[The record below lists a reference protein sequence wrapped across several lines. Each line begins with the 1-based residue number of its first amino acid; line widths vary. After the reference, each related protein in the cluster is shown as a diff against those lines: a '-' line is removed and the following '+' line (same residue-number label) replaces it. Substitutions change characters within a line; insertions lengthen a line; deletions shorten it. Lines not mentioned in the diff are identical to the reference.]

1 VTRAEISRLLP
12 LVLHRTLEP
21 GSPLDAVL
29 AVMEAL
35 HAPSEQILEDID
47 SIFDPIRTRPEF
59 VPLLARWVDLAWTFD
74 RQMLDPKVEGEKGP
88 LSTGLGRLRELV
100 SAAPHLAQWR
110 GTRLGLVRFLET
122 ATGIKGFEIDD
133 APVEGAGRP
142 RPFHLVV
149 RAPHRA
155 ASYRELVRHIIEVE
169 KPAYV
174 TYDLQFVP
182 DVDGSGTGAAER
194 RHG

>member
-12 LVLHRTLEP
+12 LVFQRTLEP

-29 AVMEAL
+29 AVMEML

-74 RQMLDPKVEGEKGP
+74 RHLLDPKVQGEEGP

-100 SAAPHLAQWR
+100 AAAPHLAQWR
-110 GTRLGLVRFLET
+110 GTRLGLLKFLET

-133 APVEGAGRP
+133 APVEGGRP

-149 RAPHRA
+149 RAPHPA
-155 ASYRELVRHIIEVE
+155 VPYRELIRRIIEVE

-174 TYDLQFVP
+174 TYDLQFVAAP
-182 DVDGSGTGAAER
+182 GANGSGTAR
-194 RHG
+194 

>member
-1 VTRAEISRLLP
+1 LP
-12 LVLHRTLEP
+12 LVFQRTLEP

-74 RQMLDPKVEGEKGP
+74 RQMLDPKLQGEEGP

-100 SAAPHLAQWR
+100 AAAPHLAQWR
-110 GTRLGLVRFLET
+110 GTRLGLLRFLET
-122 ATGIKGFEIDD
+122 ATGIKGFGIDD
-133 APVEGAGRP
+133 APVDAAGGP

-149 RAPHRA
+149 RAPDQAAPYRA
-155 ASYRELVRHIIEVE
+155 LVRRIIEVE

-174 TYDLQFVP
+174 TYDLQFGPAP
-182 DVDGSGTGAAER
+182 DVGGSGTG
-194 RHG
+194 